1 MDISAVLEIIVEGKN
16 EQCKVRAAL
25 IHLGC
30 EETINSRRS
39 FPWALQDQ

>member
-1 MDISAVLEIIVEGKN
+1 MGILVVVEMMLESKS

-30 EETINSRRS
+30 EETIRSRRS
-39 FPWALQDQ
+39 FPSALQDQ

>member
-1 MDISAVLEIIVEGKN
+1 MDISVVVGMIVEGKS

-30 EETINSRRS
+30 EETVNSRRF
-39 FPWALQDQ
+39 FP